1 MGRSEGEDR
10 KEQRE
15 YLKALKNDS
24 KLTERKQVKA
34 EETECRVCV
43 RITQRRPMWL
53 ELEKQMEMGD
63 QAAG

>member
-1 MGRSEGEDR
+1 M
-10 KEQRE
+10 
-15 YLKALKNDS
+15 KALKNDS